1 MTRFRTIVKGQN
13 PDGSWMDP
21 VDLRCVGGPA
31 DGKWFSEPPE
41 GYERW
46 EIRGGAVWVKHRAR
60 FHELE
65 ARLERERLSMIEKA
79 QGYQWCG
86 TCANGGIVATY
97 PHALPDEH
105 P

>member
-31 DGKWFSEPPE
+31 DGKWFSEPPA
-41 GYERW
+41 GYHRE
-46 EIRGGAVWVKHRAR
+46 EVRGGAMWVWLLAYGVPGDFTPSTRQTACGM
-60 FHELE
+60 LE
-65 ARLERERLSMIEKA
+65 WQRTS
-79 QGYQWCG
+79 
-86 TCANGGIVATY
+86 Y

>member
-41 GYERW
+41 GYRRMEV
-46 EIRGGAVWVKHRAR
+46 RGGACWTT
-60 FHELE
+60 
-65 ARLERERLSMIEKA
+65 
-79 QGYQWCG
+79 GWCG
-86 TCANGGIVATY
+86 TCANGGIVAIFAAPRLITY